1 MGMLK
6 VKIIKRN
13 LTQDNNYQKNIR
25 MKKLTTIFLVSLFT
39 LNAFSQVKDVIA
51 TPSREPQPPFKLN
64 APIPKFKIANIV
76 DSSTFTNE
84 NLEKNKKTIFIYFG
98 PDCGHCSVFAKKLV
112 DSIDL
117 LKNTQIV
124 MVSSFEY
131 SHIQKFYEDN
141 KIATCPSITMGR
153 DPNYFFVGYYGVT
166 AFPAAY
172 IYNAKGRYIKSYS
185 SDVNISDLANAN

>member
-1 MGMLK
+1 
-6 VKIIKRN
+6 
-13 LTQDNNYQKNIR
+13 
-25 MKKLTTIFLVSLFT
+25 MKKLIILLFVT
-39 LNAFSQVKDVIA
+39 VFTSNVFSQIKDVIA
-51 TPSREPQPPFKLN
+51 QPSREPQPPFKLN
-64 APIPKFKIANIV
+64 APIPKFKMLNIV
-76 DSSTFTNE
+76 DSSAFTHE

-153 DPNYFFVGYYGVT
+153 DPSYFFVGYYGVT

-172 IYNAKGRYIKSYS
+172 IYNANGRYIQHYENEIS
-185 SDVNISDLANAN
+185 ISDLANAK